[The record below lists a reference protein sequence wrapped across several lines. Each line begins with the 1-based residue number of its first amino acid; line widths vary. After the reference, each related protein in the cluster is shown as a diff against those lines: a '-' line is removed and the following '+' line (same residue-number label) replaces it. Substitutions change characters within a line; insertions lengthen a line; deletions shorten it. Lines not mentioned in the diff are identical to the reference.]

1 MLILITVLIFSL
13 TALSLLLLRIF
24 RPDFRY
30 SWLLAVA
37 GALLGWIS
45 VLFWRFD
52 MPVLLSLPA
61 WKPAILFTDSPFF
74 LADNSSWPYAF
85 SLVTLIL
92 GTLLTAVAR
101 PNFNNVAVWIG
112 ILALGSVGMLAVL
125 ADNPLTLVLTWTAID
140 FAELLTLLG
149 SVKGRKLRERVVI
162 SFTTRVFGSAF
173 LLWAN
178 FVSAAA
184 GSSLNFVAA
193 PSQAGIYM
201 IIAAGLRLGVLPMH
215 LPFRTESALRR
226 GFGTVLRF
234 TSAASSLVLLA
245 RIPFA
250 SLHSPLIPYLLA
262 FVTLAALYGSWMWM
276 RTINALDAR
285 PYWVLGMG
293 SLALAATLRANPTG
307 SIAWGL
313 ALIFG
318 GGALFL
324 SSVEHLWLKRGLL
337 LNLLF
342 MAALPFT
349 LTSTGWVSENRT
361 WWFFTPLLL
370 IAHALLLTGYFQHA
384 RRRLDTPFAAE
395 NIFLRTLYPSG
406 ILLFTLSM
414 FSLSV
419 FGWEGAAELGAW
431 LPSIFTVALAAAL
444 IWLRPRIRA
453 LNPLDAHW
461 LTPNTEAGFNRI
473 YDLFW
478 NTYYSVR
485 SLMQQIT
492 NILESDGG
500 ILWALLLLI
509 VFASVL
515 SGGIR

>member
-1 MLILITVLIFSL
+1 MLILITVLTLFL
-13 TALSLLLLRIF
+13 TALSLLLLRLF

-30 SWLLAVA
+30 SWILAVV
-37 GALLGWIS
+37 GAFLAWIS
-45 VLFWRFD
+45 VLVWRFN
-52 MPVLLSLPA
+52 MPVVLSLPS
-61 WKPAILFTDSPFF
+61 WQPAVLFPDSPFF
-74 LADNSSWPYAF
+74 LVDQSSWPYAF

-92 GTLLTAVAR
+92 ATLLTAIAR
-101 PNFNNVAVWIG
+101 LSTNNIPVWAG
-112 ILALGSVGMLAVL
+112 TLALGSVGILAIL
-125 ADNPLTLVLTWTAID
+125 ADNPLTLVLAWTAID
-140 FAELLTLLG
+140 LAELFTLLG
-149 SVKGRKLRERVVI
+149 SVKGKNLRERVVI

-178 FVSAAA
+178 FASVAA
-184 GSSLNFVAA
+184 GGALNFVAA

-201 IIAAGLRLGVLPMH
+201 VIAAGLRLGVLPMH

-226 GFGTVLRF
+226 GFGTVLRL

-262 FVTLAALYGSWMWM
+262 LITIAALYSSWMWL
-276 RTINALDAR
+276 RANTILDAR

-324 SSVEHLWLKRGLL
+324 SSVEHPWLKRGLF
-337 LNLLF
+337 LNIVF
-342 MAALPFT
+342 IAALPFT
-349 LTSTGWVSENRT
+349 LTASGWVENKT
-361 WWFFTPLLL
+361 WWFFTPFLMV
-370 IAHALLLTGYFQHA
+370 AHALLLAGYFRHA
-384 RRRLDTPFAAE
+384 RRRQDTPLNAT
-395 NIFLRTLYPSG
+395 NLFLRTLYPSG
-406 ILLFTLSM
+406 VLIFTLSM
-414 FSLSV
+414 LV
-419 FGWEGAAELGAW
+419 LGLIGWEGAAKLGTW
-431 LPSIFTVALAAAL
+431 LPGLVTALLAAGL

-453 LNPLDAHW
+453 LNPLEAHW
-461 LTPNTEAGFNRI
+461 LTPNTETGFNRI

-478 NTYYSVR
+478 NSYYALR
-485 SLMQQIT
+485 NFIEEIT

-500 ILWALLLLI
+500 ILWALLFLI
-509 VFASVL
+509 VFASIL